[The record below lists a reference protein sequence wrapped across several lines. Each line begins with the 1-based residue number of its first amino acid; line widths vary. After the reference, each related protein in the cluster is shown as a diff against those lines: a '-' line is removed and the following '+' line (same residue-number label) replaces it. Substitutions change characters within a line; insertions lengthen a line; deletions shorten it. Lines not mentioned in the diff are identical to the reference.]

1 MIFLLFCSNFSK
13 N

>member
-1 MIFLLFCSNFSK
+1 MNFWWFCSNFSK